1 MIRRAHQTMAA
12 KNSGFTLIELMAV
25 TAIIGILLSVAFP
38 VIINYNI
45 KAQTTEGVLLL
56 SELRRRVEI
65 GFNRTN
71 ALDLEIPSSP
81 PADGQKFGGPFYNY
95 STLFWCGKRNVG
107 QSRVSSKRAS

>member
-1 MIRRAHQTMAA
+1 MIRREHQTMAA

-38 VIINYNI
+38 IAINYNI

-71 ALDLEIPSSP
+71 DLDLEIPSSP
-81 PADGQKFGGPFYNY
+81 PADGQRFGGPFYTY
-95 STLFWCGKRNVG
+95 DAVRGGKRYVG
-107 QSRVSSKRAS
+107 